1 MIEAVEARLETLV
14 PELAGRIQG
23 AAEFSAALRDGAFPR
38 GGASAFLIPMGLQGG
53 QADAVTGHFSQE
65 FNEVLGVLLTFTSA
79 DATGEK
85 ALKRMRPIVF
95 AVIEA
100 LAGWAPSDE
109 VGIFRL
115 LRGGLTPGARGQMTY
130 QLDFSIQDQLRIST

>member
-1 MIEAVEARLETLV
+1 MIEAVEDRLEAMV
-14 PELAGRIQG
+14 PELVGRIQG

-53 QADAVTGHFSQE
+53 AADAVTGQFSQE
-65 FNEVLGVLLTFTSA
+65 YNEVLGVLLTFTSA
-79 DATGEK
+79 DRTGEK
-85 ALKRMRPIVF
+85 ALKQMRPIIF

-100 LAGWAPSDE
+100 LAGWSSGE
-109 VGIFRL
+109 ELGVFRL
-115 LRGGLTPGARGQMTY
+115 LRGGLTPGPRGQMTY